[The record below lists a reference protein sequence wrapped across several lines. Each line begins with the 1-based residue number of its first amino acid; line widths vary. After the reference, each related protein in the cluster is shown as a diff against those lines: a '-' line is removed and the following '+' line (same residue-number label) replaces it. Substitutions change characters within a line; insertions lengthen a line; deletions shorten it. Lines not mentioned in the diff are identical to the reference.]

1 MGRSRQIAVRESGA
15 GPGAHA
21 FIRECRWIASEVKAG
36 LVSPNQKK
44 KKCRVLVG
52 FSGILP

>member
-44 KKCRVLVG
+44 KKNAG
-52 FSGILP
+52 FW